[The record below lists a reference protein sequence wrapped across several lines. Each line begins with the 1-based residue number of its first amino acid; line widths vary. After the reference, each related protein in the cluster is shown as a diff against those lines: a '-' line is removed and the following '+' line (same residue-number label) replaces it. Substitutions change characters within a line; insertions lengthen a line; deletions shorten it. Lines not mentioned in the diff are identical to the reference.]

1 MSNFCIAIR
10 VTCNMNHASS
20 NHPVTS
26 SHQELPHGPCFPTP
40 LSFKENEATHKSPPP
55 RSTGAI
61 QKPIGS
67 YTRNAPGIHAR
78 KVAAVDP
85 MQKLPAGN
93 SRAGIP
99 HHVTLRLRSNLG
111 TFNPW
116 LLRTLTLEIGALWLS

>member
-55 RSTGAI
+55 DPLALFKANSRAP
-61 QKPIGS
+61 KNGS
-67 YTRNAPGIHAR
+67 YTEMHRASTLE

-85 MQKLPAGN
+85 MQKLPAGKFESWN
-93 SRAGIP
+93 
-99 HHVTLRLRSNLG
+99 TN
-111 TFNPW
+111 TM
-116 LLRTLTLEIGALWLS
+116 